1 MLAAGDDVDV
11 EDGEWELLYLYRVE
25 DTSEGS
31 NNPRYHFAG
40 YYTIFAFSNPLKGKC
55 LRVCQALILPT
66 YQRQGESMIFLKQIA
81 GNERRENKRTSGLL
95 SSDVRQSVHML
106 SMILCA
112 ATINVQAT
120 ASGSLAMCTRWQGP
134 LRSSTR

>member
-25 DTSEGS
+25 DPATSQGS

-66 YQRQGESMIFLKQIA
+66 YQRQGESIIILKQIA
-81 GNERRENKRTSGLL
+81 GNERREETNFRTS
-95 SSDVRQSVHML
+95 VQQ
-106 SMILCA
+106 CA
-112 ATINVQAT
+112 AIASYAEFDSLCCYNVQAT
-120 ASGSLAMCTRWQGP
+120 ASGS
-134 LRSSTR
+134 